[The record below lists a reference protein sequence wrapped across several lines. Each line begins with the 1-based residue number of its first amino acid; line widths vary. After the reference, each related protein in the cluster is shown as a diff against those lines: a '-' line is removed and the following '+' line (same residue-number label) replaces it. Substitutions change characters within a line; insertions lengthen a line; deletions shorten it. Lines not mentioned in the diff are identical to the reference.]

1 MFQSITLL
9 LAQAAEQAP
18 ESPDPAGE
26 PAKYWNVLKVFS
38 YELIR
43 GNELW
48 RFAAVFFGVIAT
60 LVIARIAQY
69 AVRKYVKKKKDK
81 GSQGVL
87 TVIIEALCKPLYV
100 AVFAAGLKFCKV
112 FLYFDNEKGIKTSIG
127 AGWDKA
133 VEVITAIAL
142 AYALYKLV
150 DVIEYYLG
158 KFVRTTSTE
167 LDDMLV
173 PVIRKSVRIT
183 IVIIAVLFI
192 AQAIVGAD
200 QIKSVLLGAGLGGL
214 AVALAAKDT
223 IANLFGSITIFADR
237 PFNVGELVEIDGHL
251 GPVEEVGFRSTRIRT
266 LYGHLVTIPN
276 SNIAN
281 STIDN
286 LGKRP
291 FIRRKSDITITY
303 SSGSEKTHKAVGI
316 IKEELSKIAEINTDP
331 LYPPRVYFDE
341 FNDSSLNIYMSY
353 WVKPADYWLYKS
365 VNEKVNFALIK
376 RFENE
381 GIEFAFPTQT
391 VYLKHERSQQQ

>member
-1 MFQSITLL
+1 MFSIFTIL
-9 LAQAAEQAP
+9 LAQAGGQVSSKPAESG
-18 ESPDPAGE
+18 ESAE
-26 PAKYWNVLKVFS
+26 YWNILEMIN

-48 RFAAVFFGVIAT
+48 RFAAVLFGVITT
-60 LVIARIAQY
+60 LVAARIAQY
-69 AVRKYVKKKKDK
+69 ALKGYVNKQKKKGAD
-81 GSQGVL
+81 GL
-87 TVIIEALCKPLYV
+87 WTIIVDSLSKPLYV
-100 AVFAAGLKFCKV
+100 AVFAIGLNFCKV
-112 FLYFDNEKGIKTSIG
+112 FLYFHDEKGIKTSIG
-127 AGWDKA
+127 AGWDQA
-133 VEVITAIAL
+133 VEVLTAIAL

-150 DVIEYYLG
+150 DVVEYYLG
-158 KFVRTTSTE
+158 KLVKSTSTE

-237 PFNVGELVEIDGHL
+237 PFNVGELIDIDGHL
-251 GPVEEVGFRSTRIRT
+251 GPVEEVGFRSTRVRT

-276 SNIAN
+276 SSIAN

-291 FIRRKSDITITY
+291 YIRRTSDITITY
-303 SSGSEKTHKAVGI
+303 SSGYEKTELAVGI

-341 FNDSSLNIYMSY
+341 FNESSLNIYMSY

-391 VYLKHERSQQQ
+391 VYLRHEDDQRQ